1 MSARVAPWKKPPGRP
16 LNVQELTFTQP
27 RRIFPQL
34 HLGPDILVY
43 WPDMSPD
50 TWPLCRL
57 TSSIRYQIN
66 GSILWPHSSSST
78 YYVVEPVK
86 ISDPSESNAVCWP
99 SIMPTGTMI
108 FRPMPPHTTGPIV
121 SVGLLGCPPSV
132 QSPTIPSTNPH
143 LFPTRSH
150 SPNK

>member
-99 SIMPTGTMI
+99 SDRYDDIPVDAAPYNGTNRQCGI
-108 FRPMPPHTTGPIV
+108 
-121 SVGLLGCPPSV
+121 VGLSAICPVAYDS
-132 QSPTIPSTNPH
+132 IN
-143 LFPTRSH
+143 
-150 SPNK
+150 